1 MARVIFALCLTILC
15 LPCEAE
21 TCSTAACTSP
31 DGLGGYDCWAG
42 TAHEACT
49 CSSGEARVTNTKVL
63 FGITYYQYAC
73 CTGGVNVGQYCGDA
87 KAPPTGCSYSACTSP
102 DGRGGTDCWAG
113 SAFESCTCS
122 SGKARET
129 GVSSFDTRVPG
140 RHYYQYSCCTSGA
153 NQGEHCGDFY
163 GWVSPILCF
172 VAGLIVIAGCCRY
185 RQKQAAKAPTT
196 SVQGR
201 TGIPM
206 VTAQKDQQSQLQVA
220 TPVASSSMV
229 V

>member
-1 MARVIFALCLTILC
+1 
-15 LPCEAE
+15 
-21 TCSTAACTSP
+21 
-31 DGLGGYDCWAG
+31 
-42 TAHEACT
+42 
-49 CSSGEARVTNTKVL
+49 
-63 FGITYYQYAC
+63 
-73 CTGGVNVGQYCGDA
+73 VNVGQYCGDA
-87 KAPPTGCSYSACTSP
+87 KAPPTGCSYSTCTSPDGRGGYDCWAGTATEACTCSSGEARVTNTKVVFGTTYYQYACCTGGVNVGRYCGDAKAPPPGCSFSACTSP
-102 DGRGGTDCWAG
+102 DGRGGYDCWAG
-113 SAFESCTCS
+113 SALEPCTCS

-129 GVSSFDTRVPG
+129 GVSSFDPRVPG
-140 RHYYQYSCCTSGA
+140 RHHYQYSCCTSGA

-185 RQKQAAKAPTT
+185 RQKQAAKAPTMP
-196 SVQGR
+196 VQGR
-201 TGIPM
+201 TGISM

>member
-21 TCSTAACTSP
+21 ACSTAACTSP
-31 DGLGGYDCWAG
+31 DGRGGYDCQAG
-42 TAHEACT
+42 SWGEPCT
-49 CSSGEARVTNTKVL
+49 CSSGEARLVGNVDGRPDLYDYT
-63 FGITYYQYAC
+63 C

-87 KAPPTGCSYSACTSP
+87 KAPPPGCSFSACTSP
-102 DGRGGTDCWAG
+102 DGRGGYDCWAG
-113 SAFESCTCS
+113 SALEPCTCS

-129 GVSSFDTRVPG
+129 GVSSFDPRVPG
-140 RHYYQYSCCTSGA
+140 RHHYQYSCCTSGA

-185 RQKQAAKAPTT
+185 RQKQAAKAPTMP
-196 SVQGR
+196 VQGR
-201 TGIPM
+201 TGISM